1 MDGDNDDMRD
11 EWSKGDQYK
20 RTLNCSN
27 YFGKFGRTKHCQ
39 VDIKQTLFILTIYI
53 ITSSNMSIHKVIYMY
68 MYILPCE
75 LLTGRYTDVSS
86 NDSSPCNHDIVS
98 FIDIIV
104 SVTIY
109 N

>member
-1 MDGDNDDMRD
+1 
-11 EWSKGDQYK
+11 
-20 RTLNCSN
+20 
-27 YFGKFGRTKHCQ
+27 
-39 VDIKQTLFILTIYI
+39 
-53 ITSSNMSIHKVIYMY
+53 
-68 MYILPCE
+68 MYILPYE

>member
-1 MDGDNDDMRD
+1 
-11 EWSKGDQYK
+11 
-20 RTLNCSN
+20 
-27 YFGKFGRTKHCQ
+27 
-39 VDIKQTLFILTIYI
+39 
-53 ITSSNMSIHKVIYMY
+53 

-75 LLTGRYTDVSS
+75 LLTGRHTDVSS

-109 N
+109 D

>member
-1 MDGDNDDMRD
+1 
-11 EWSKGDQYK
+11 
-20 RTLNCSN
+20 
-27 YFGKFGRTKHCQ
+27 
-39 VDIKQTLFILTIYI
+39 
-53 ITSSNMSIHKVIYMY
+53 

>member
-1 MDGDNDDMRD
+1 
-11 EWSKGDQYK
+11 
-20 RTLNCSN
+20 
-27 YFGKFGRTKHCQ
+27 
-39 VDIKQTLFILTIYI
+39 
-53 ITSSNMSIHKVIYMY
+53 

-86 NDSSPCNHDIVS
+86 NDSSPSNHDIV
-98 FIDIIV
+98 IDIIV